1 MSLKEQQEIVDEYM
15 KKDYQQKEIA
25 RRFRV
30 KVQLV
35 RDLVRESKNNPEK
48 MIEAKKREKKAA
60 QKQTAIVNEVNKLKQ

>member
-1 MSLKEQQEIVDEYM
+1 MSLKEQQEIVDEYLE
-15 KKDYQQKEIA
+15 KDYQQKEIA

-48 MIEAKKREKKAA
+48 MNEAKKREKKAA
-60 QKQTAIVNEVNKLKQ
+60 